1 MIKRVLDL
9 QEIMKEYRTKI
20 YNDIPDK
27 VIMWGNPARPS
38 RRNDGN
44 LVFKPKKQ

>member
-9 QEIMKEYRTKI
+9 QEIMDECRTKV

-27 VIMWGNPARPS
+27 VIVLSNPARPS
-38 RRNDGN
+38 RWTDGT
-44 LVFKPKKQ
+44 LVFKPKK